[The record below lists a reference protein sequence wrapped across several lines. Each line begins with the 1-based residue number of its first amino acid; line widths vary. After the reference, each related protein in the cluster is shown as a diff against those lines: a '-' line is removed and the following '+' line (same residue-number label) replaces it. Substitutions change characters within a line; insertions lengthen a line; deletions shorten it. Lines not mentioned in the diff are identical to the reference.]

1 MSITYQTHTGHGHP
15 MMRTGISHHRG
26 NLLPVRKCSVKTA
39 VAMRLPTASHPSAIP
54 TEAFMVLIVFSAGYW
69 LQGKGIEAIRLFP
82 KY

>member
-1 MSITYQTHTGHGHP
+1 
-15 MMRTGISHHRG
+15 
-26 NLLPVRKCSVKTA
+26 
-39 VAMRLPTASHPSAIP
+39 MRLPTASHPSAIP